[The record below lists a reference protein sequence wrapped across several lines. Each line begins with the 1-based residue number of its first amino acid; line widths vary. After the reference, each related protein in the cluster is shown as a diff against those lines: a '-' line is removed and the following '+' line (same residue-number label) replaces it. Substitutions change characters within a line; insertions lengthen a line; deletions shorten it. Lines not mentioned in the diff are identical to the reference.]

1 MSNTNKPKKV
11 KIFKIH
17 GLDSN
22 EFLTLLLHLST
33 APNNSHEKAYNS
45 LIFANSF
52 ALFND
57 LRGLDVPKLN
67 QLANLVSDCFEIR
80 VDVEK
85 LSKHIA
91 SVKNGNSNRFLHQDQ
106 LKFLITHHASNEMIF
121 SLCSSINHED
131 IKRFRL
137 QNSLPAVKGRR
148 RMPEGA
154 LRQKIIE
161 VWHSLS
167 NIKDLFERYK
177 RMAEMFLT
185 LELGQLY
192 AVIQAEE
199 KN

>member
-45 LIFANSF
+45 LIFAHSF

-91 SVKNGNSNRFLHQDQ
+91 SVKNGNSNRFLQQDQ
-106 LKFLITHHASNEMIF
+106 LKFLITHQGDVSENG
-121 SLCSSINHED
+121 
-131 IKRFRL
+131 K
-137 QNSLPAVKGRR
+137 
-148 RMPEGA
+148 
-154 LRQKIIE
+154 
-161 VWHSLS
+161 
-167 NIKDLFERYK
+167 
-177 RMAEMFLT
+177 
-185 LELGQLY
+185 
-192 AVIQAEE
+192 
-199 KN
+199 

>member
-67 QLANLVSDCFEIR
+67 QLANLVVTVLKYVSMLKSF
-80 VDVEK
+80 
-85 LSKHIA
+85 LSILQASKMGIA
-91 SVKNGNSNRFLHQDQ
+91 TDFYTRIS
-106 LKFLITHHASNEMIF
+106 
-121 SLCSSINHED
+121 
-131 IKRFRL
+131 
-137 QNSLPAVKGRR
+137 
-148 RMPEGA
+148 
-154 LRQKIIE
+154 
-161 VWHSLS
+161 
-167 NIKDLFERYK
+167 
-177 RMAEMFLT
+177 
-185 LELGQLY
+185 
-192 AVIQAEE
+192 
-199 KN
+199 